1 MLHTLLPLISVALG
15 LSAPASVLGGGEQ
28 PVTVTTPRTAQVRL
42 AVTLAEADAIH
53 AITARRRTIV
63 FTIDRDGEAYELIAN
78 TRTTGRAKGEVIAL
92 SITDLGPASGLGGSL
107 TWLGTELA
115 EATAIT
121 GLAVDADGAV
131 TLTTNDGRAYLAIPG
146 RGSGGNAAVEAR
158 WAAAWNAGD
167 DA

>member
-15 LSAPASVLGGGEQ
+15 LSAPAPALGEE

-53 AITARRRTIV
+53 AIRRDPKRATIT
-63 FTIDRDGEAYELIAN
+63 FAIDRDGEAFDVVAT
-78 TRTTGRAKGEVIAL
+78 TRARGRHQGEVVAL
-92 SITDLGPASGLGGSL
+92 SIVDAGPALGDVGSL
-107 TWLGTELA
+107 SWLGAELA
-115 EATAIT
+115 DATAIT
-121 GLAVDADGAV
+121 RLVVDEDGAV
-131 TLTTNDGRAYLAIPG
+131 TITTSEGHAYMAIPG

-158 WAAAWNAGD
+158 WAAAWSSD